1 VDASS
6 GAVKWF
12 FPVQRMAQLCG
23 FAGFAP
29 QTARTEEEYPANP
42 KPGQRKRICST
53 GSMPVHVPPLPST
66 VKRRSVRIKVVLA
79 VLFVLGA
86 LLFGFFGSGR
96 LRVIAVPQKA
106 MSPTIKAGDKLL
118 MEGGTYLFRHPHRG
132 EIVVFSS
139 KGIPALGP
147 RGDLYV
153 ERVAG
158 LPGEQ
163 VRISEG
169 KLFVNNFHVPM
180 ASSEG
185 PIEFV
190 TPPNLRA
197 SFRPPYTDVT
207 VPDGHYFV
215 LGDNAAN
222 SYDSRFWGF
231 VPGKNILGRMV
242 FRISPDRIGPV
253 R

>member
-1 VDASS
+1 
-6 GAVKWF
+6 
-12 FPVQRMAQLCG
+12 
-23 FAGFAP
+23 
-29 QTARTEEEYPANP
+29 
-42 KPGQRKRICST
+42 
-53 GSMPVHVPPLPST
+53 MPVHVPPLPST